1 MKFCKNLLPFFL
13 FLVFF
18 CLNLNIKS
26 NADVNIPAPPSGGPS
41 MQGNFNVVGS
51 NVPKQIYDKYDNV
64 QIITNG
70 SRRTKQAMW
79 WKNKVNVNKPFTI
92 KFYAYIT
99 APDLNNVADGITFSL
114 QNDDRKQINDNN
126 GNPIKSNAIGN
137 NGESMGAYGDVRSND
152 YYDGDYIK
160 NDFSYEFD
168 PYYNGDY
175 SDRNLQDEFG
185 NPITGQHT
193 AFTTTDSTGINGLS
207 DSYGN
212 INGFSQNHYDAHSLS
227 DWPGILLP
235 KWHKFI
241 YNWTPNGDGTATA
254 DVQIDDSSIHQ
265 SHVVDINQIL
275 GANDNNPYVWW
286 GFTGST
292 GLYTMISAI
301 ADTAV
306 TGDPGIT
313 KLALDISN
321 LSDDKKKQIKDNID
335 NSNQSELTKK
345 ELTDCIYN
353 PNSSSSDAD
362 LSNMLVSLIPSE
374 YFSASVKNANVGDV
388 ILYKVSIYNY
398 KTIDG
403 IGNDWT
409 NVKVADDNLSDKGMT
424 SLDNRNNI
432 DATYEDIPPID
443 INSSSDVQPSS
454 VGIRTIINSN
464 KNISNP
470 RSNIVVANGSN
481 FYGDSIEGNNANRS
495 SIANVYVNKTPPPIN
510 SRILVDNKMTNFNK
524 NDSLKSDN
532 LSDVSSY
539 NSIKYSINLKNII
552 DGSKTRNNGTYS
564 FWVPSLNENKANILV
579 NNKNISSN
587 STNSSPYYK
596 ISDNYDY
603 DNSIGNSLNKD
614 PNDSKR
620 KLVTIYNLP
629 PISVNNDVNILATIK
644 LDNKN
649 PTSFSSTPT
658 FNEGSNYYTGE
669 KENYNFDNGNLSF
682 NYINDIDYGIKSNFY
697 INRLLSPVTTKRQDN
712 YYNVDK
718 NKVYN
723 MAQIYDSRRYKIPYS
738 VYLSQIPINDSSVNE
753 IGSKESPF
761 ILHYFKNNNDNIL
774 NPNSEPIDV
783 FNNNVTNDDDND
795 TIYNINW
802 DNQNELKLGNNTNFN
817 EHNYSIQKGTT
828 GYNAELNWSIKD
840 NGTP

>member
-1 MKFCKNLLPFFL
+1 
-13 FLVFF
+13 
-18 CLNLNIKS
+18 
-26 NADVNIPAPPSGGPS
+26 
-41 MQGNFNVVGS
+41 MQGNFNVIGS
-51 NVPKQIYDKYDNV
+51 NVPKQIYDKYNNV
-64 QIITNG
+64 QIITDG
-70 SRRTKQAMW
+70 SQRTKQAMW
-79 WKNKVNVNKPFTI
+79 WKNKVNVTKPFTI

-99 APDLNNVADGITFSL
+99 APDLSNVADGITFSL
-114 QNDDRKQINDNN
+114 QNDDRKQITDSN
-126 GNPIKSNAIGN
+126 GNPIKSNAIGT
-137 NGESMGAYGDVRSND
+137 NGESMGAYGDVRSNN

-175 SDRNLQDEFG
+175 SDNGLQDKFG
-185 NPITGQHT
+185 NSITGQHT
-193 AFTTTDSTGINGLS
+193 AFTTTDSTGINGLTRGS
-207 DSYGN
+207 LYGN
-212 INGFSQNHYDAHSLS
+212 YGFSQNHYDAHPLS

-241 YNWTPNGDGTATA
+241 YNWTPNSDGTAKA

-265 SHVVDINQIL
+265 SHVIDINQIL
-275 GANDNNPYVWW
+275 GANNNNPYVWW

-321 LSDDKKKQIKDNID
+321 LSDDKKKQIKYNID

-345 ELTDCIYN
+345 ELIDCIYN

-362 LSNMLVSLIPSE
+362 LSNMLVSLVPSE
-374 YFSASVKNANVGDV
+374 YFSASVKNTNVGDV

-409 NVKVADDNLSDKGMT
+409 NVKVVDDNLSDKGMT

-443 INSSSDVQPSS
+443 INSNSDVQPSS

-470 RSNIVVANGSN
+470 RSNIVVASGSN
-481 FYGDSIEGNNANRS
+481 FYGNSIEGNNASRS
-495 SIANVYVNKTPPPIN
+495 SVANVYVNKTLPPIN
-510 SRILVDNKMTNFNK
+510 NRILVDNKMTNVNK

-539 NSIKYSINLKNII
+539 NSIKYSTNLKNIV
-552 DGSKTRNNGTYS
+552 DGSKTSNSGTYS
-564 FWVPSLNENKANILV
+564 FWVPSLNGNQADISV
-579 NNKNISSN
+579 NNKQISSN
-587 STNSSPYYK
+587 ATNSSPYYK
-596 ISDNYDY
+596 ISDNYEY
-603 DNSIGNSLNKD
+603 SNSIGNYLNKNS
-614 PNDSKR
+614 NDSKR

-629 PISVNNDVNILATIK
+629 SISVNNDVNITATIK

-658 FNEGSNYYTGE
+658 FMDGSDYYIGQ

-682 NYINDIDYGIKSNFY
+682 NYINDIDYGIKDSFY
-697 INRLLSPVTTKRQDN
+697 INTLLSPSKIERQNN
-712 YYNVDK
+712 YYSVNK

-738 VYLSQIPINDSSVNE
+738 VYLSQIPISNNSVNE

-774 NPNSEPIDV
+774 NPNSEPIDI
-783 FNNNVTNDDDND
+783 FNNNITNDDDND
-795 TIYNINW
+795 TVSNINW

-828 GYNAELNWSIKD
+828 SYNAELNWSIKD